1 MLREIGKKQY
11 SKEVYSDAD
20 MLLNF
25 NVLGAVDL
33 NKSLTYLW
41 GRNSNQFPLLSLT
54 EGQGNISRKKPINA
68 GDTQYKWKIMGKP
81 TVTSPIVRL
90 ITPTQ
95 TPGKGFMSFK
105 AEFQDNWIPY
115 QYSARFIFVYFKF
128 TWWNF
133 EYNVLNLKVE
143 TYVRYTCY
151 FNPNYRIKQT

>member
-115 QYSARFIFVYFKF
+115 QYSAITPDGKHM
-128 TWWNF
+128 
-133 EYNVLNLKVE
+133 
-143 TYVRYTCY
+143 VRM
-151 FNPNYRIKQT
+151 QTDGEQTASG

>member
-105 AEFQDNWIPY
+105 AEFQDNLISILLLLLTESTW
-115 QYSARFIFVYFKF
+115 FVCRPMVSRLLPVDISMK
-128 TWWNF
+128 
-133 EYNVLNLKVE
+133 
-143 TYVRYTCY
+143 
-151 FNPNYRIKQT
+151 

>member
-54 EGQGNISRKKPINA
+54 EGQVILSINGRLWGNQLLLP
-68 GDTQYKWKIMGKP
+68 
-81 TVTSPIVRL
+81 RL
-90 ITPTQ
+90 C
-95 TPGKGFMSFK
+95 
-105 AEFQDNWIPY
+105 
-115 QYSARFIFVYFKF
+115 V
-128 TWWNF
+128 
-133 EYNVLNLKVE
+133 
-143 TYVRYTCY
+143 
-151 FNPNYRIKQT
+151 

>member
-68 GDTQYKWKIMGKP
+68 GDTQYKWKIIGKP

-95 TPGKGFMSFK
+95 TPGKGLCLSKRSSKITGFLISILLLLLT
-105 AEFQDNWIPY
+105 ESTW
-115 QYSARFIFVYFKF
+115 FVCRPMVSRLLLVDISMK
-128 TWWNF
+128 
-133 EYNVLNLKVE
+133 
-143 TYVRYTCY
+143 
-151 FNPNYRIKQT
+151 

>member
-54 EGQGNISRKKPINA
+54 
-68 GDTQYKWKIMGKP
+68 
-81 TVTSPIVRL
+81 
-90 ITPTQ
+90 
-95 TPGKGFMSFK
+95 
-105 AEFQDNWIPY
+105 
-115 QYSARFIFVYFKF
+115 
-128 TWWNF
+128 
-133 EYNVLNLKVE
+133 
-143 TYVRYTCY
+143 
-151 FNPNYRIKQT
+151 

>member
-95 TPGKGFMSFK
+95 TPGKGFMLSKRSSKITGFLISILLLLLT
-105 AEFQDNWIPY
+105 ESTW
-115 QYSARFIFVYFKF
+115 FVCRPMVSKLLL
-128 TWWNF
+128 
-133 EYNVLNLKVE
+133 VDISMK
-143 TYVRYTCY
+143 
-151 FNPNYRIKQT
+151 

>member
-54 EGQGNISRKKPINA
+54 EGQGNISRKKPIMLVILSIS
-68 GDTQYKWKIMGKP
+68 G
-81 TVTSPIVRL
+81 RL
-90 ITPTQ
+90 W
-95 TPGKGFMSFK
+95 G
-105 AEFQDNWIPY
+105 
-115 QYSARFIFVYFKF
+115 
-128 TWWNF
+128 
-133 EYNVLNLKVE
+133 NLLSLPRLCV
-143 TYVRYTCY
+143 
-151 FNPNYRIKQT
+151 

>member
-54 EGQGNISRKKPINA
+54 EGQGNISRKKP
-68 GDTQYKWKIMGKP
+68 MG
-81 TVTSPIVRL
+81 
-90 ITPTQ
+90 
-95 TPGKGFMSFK
+95 
-105 AEFQDNWIPY
+105 
-115 QYSARFIFVYFKF
+115 
-128 TWWNF
+128 
-133 EYNVLNLKVE
+133 
-143 TYVRYTCY
+143 
-151 FNPNYRIKQT
+151 

>member
-68 GDTQYKWKIMGKP
+68 CAFDY
-81 TVTSPIVRL
+81 
-90 ITPTQ
+90 
-95 TPGKGFMSFK
+95 
-105 AEFQDNWIPY
+105 A
-115 QYSARFIFVYFKF
+115 YS
-128 TWWNF
+128 
-133 EYNVLNLKVE
+133 
-143 TYVRYTCY
+143 
-151 FNPNYRIKQT
+151 NPR

>member
-81 TVTSPIVRL
+81 TVAFRFGLCLSKRSSKITGFL
-90 ITPTQ
+90 ISILLLLLTEST
-95 TPGKGFMSFK
+95 
-105 AEFQDNWIPY
+105 W
-115 QYSARFIFVYFKF
+115 FVCRPMVSKLLL
-128 TWWNF
+128 
-133 EYNVLNLKVE
+133 VDISMK
-143 TYVRYTCY
+143 
-151 FNPNYRIKQT
+151 